1 MNGETSLLLD
11 TNIVIGFLNGNAAI
25 AHFFSRTKTQQIPRF
40 ERGLLLNDWLRFSFT
55 RSKLRSSPVVR
66 RELD

>member
-40 ERGLLLNDWLRFSFT
+40 ERGLLNIFALYNGRFSVSRLST
-55 RSKLRSSPVVR
+55 S
-66 RELD
+66 